1 MLESLG
7 LSELEETVYNAL
19 VRRVEATA
27 GEIATDAGT
36 TPALAR
42 SALGDLVERG
52 LAARGTGGRP
62 LRYAAVTPDVAI
74 EPLLRRQETR
84 LHEIRTHVSDLMR
97 VYNAG
102 TSFTRPDDVLEV
114 VTDLEELT
122 RRWVAMQQATRVEM
136 RGFDRPPYASPTGER
151 NLNPVEYDLLDRGVR
166 YRVVY
171 DRSVLELPG
180 WVDEVTE
187 SIRRGEQARIGVDVP
202 MKLAVSDERL
212 AIIPLTRSGD
222 SALTASYFVHPSPLL
237 DALVALFEAV
247 WDRSVILRNAASP
260 GPDPDDIT
268 EDEVRLLVL
277 FAGGA
282 TDRAAS
288 RVLGWSERTVQRHVS
303 RLMQRLGA
311 ETRFQIAMEAV
322 RRGWL

>member
-7 LSELEETVYNAL
+7 LGETEETVYNAL

-27 GEIATDAGT
+27 GEIATDVRI

-52 LAARGTGGRP
+52 LAARGSGGRP
-62 LRYAAVTPDVAI
+62 VRYAAVTPDVAI
-74 EPLLRRQETR
+74 EPLLRRQESR
-84 LHEIRTHVSDLMR
+84 LYEIRTHVSDLMR

-114 VTDLEELT
+114 VTDLEELN

-136 RGFDRPPYASPTGER
+136 RGFDRPPYATPTGER
-151 NLNPVEYDLLDRGVR
+151 SPNPVEYDLLDRGVR

-171 DRSVLELPG
+171 DRSVLEMPG
-180 WVDEVTE
+180 WVDEATE
-187 SIRRGEQARIGVDVP
+187 SIRRGEHARIGVDVP
-202 MKLAVSDERL
+202 MKLAISDERL

-247 WDRSVILRNAASP
+247 WDRSVVLRNAASP
-260 GPDPDDIT
+260 EPDPNDIT

>member
-7 LSELEETVYNAL
+7 LGELEETVYNAL

-27 GEIATDAGT
+27 GEIATDART

-42 SALGDLVERG
+42 SALADLVERG
-52 LAARGTGGRP
+52 LATRGSGGRP
-62 LRYAAVTPDVAI
+62 VRYVAVTPDVAI
-74 EPLLRRQETR
+74 EPLLRRQESR

-97 VYNAG
+97 TYNAG

-114 VTDLEELT
+114 VTDLEELNT
-122 RRWVAMQQATRVEM
+122 RWVAMQQATRVEM
-136 RGFDRPPYASPTGER
+136 RGFDRPPYATPTGER
-151 NLNPVEYDLLDRGVR
+151 TLNQVEYDLLERGVR

-180 WVDEVTE
+180 WVDEATE

-222 SALTASYFVHPSPLL
+222 NALTASYFVHPSPLL

-247 WDRSVILRNAASP
+247 WDRSVVLRNAASP
-260 GPDPDDIT
+260 EPDPDDIT
-268 EDEVRLLVL
+268 EEEIRLLVL

>member
-7 LSELEETVYNAL
+7 LGELEETVYNAL
-19 VRRVEATA
+19 VRRVESTA
-27 GEIATDAGT
+27 AEVADDART
-36 TPALAR
+36 TPAQAR
-42 SALGDLVERG
+42 SALGSLVERG
-52 LAARGTGGRP
+52 LAVRGAGRP
-62 LRYAAVTPDVAI
+62 VRYAAVAPDVAI
-74 EPLLRRQETR
+74 EPLLRRTESEM
-84 LHEIRTHVSDLMR
+84 HEIRAHIGDLMR

-102 TSFTRPDDVLEV
+102 TSFLRPDDVLEV
-114 VTDLEELT
+114 VTDLDELN
-122 RRWVAMQQATRVEM
+122 RRWEAMQQATRVEM
-136 RGFDRPPYASPTGER
+136 RGFDRPPYATPTGER
-151 NLNPVEYDLLDRGVR
+151 ALNATEYAMLDRGVR

-180 WVDEVTE
+180 WLDEATE
-187 SIRRGEQARIGVDVP
+187 SVRRGEQARIGVDVP
-202 MKLAVSDERL
+202 MKLAISDERL

-237 DALVALFEAV
+237 DALVALFDAV
-247 WDRSVILRNAASP
+247 WERSVVLRGSAAAE
-260 GPDPDDIT
+260 PDPEDIT
-268 EDEVRLLVL
+268 PDEVRLLML

>member
-1 MLESLG
+1 MLDSLG
-7 LSELEETVYNAL
+7 LGKIEETVYHAL

-27 GEIATDAGT
+27 AEVASDLRT

-42 SALGDLVERG
+42 SALRNLVERG
-52 LAARGTGGRP
+52 LVLRGTGGRP
-62 LRYAAVTPDVAI
+62 ARYAAVPPDVAI
-74 EPLLRRQETR
+74 EPLVRRQETA
-84 LHEIRTHVSDLMR
+84 LHEVRSHVSDLMR
-97 VYNAG
+97 MYNAG
-102 TSFTRPDDVLEV
+102 TSFVRPDDVIEV
-114 VTDLEELT
+114 VTDLDELN
-122 RRWVAMQQATRVEM
+122 RRWVAMQQATRGEM
-136 RGFDRPPYASPTGER
+136 RGFDRPPYATPTGER
-151 NLNPVEYDLLDRGVR
+151 ALNAVEYELLGRGVR

-180 WVDEVTE
+180 WVDEATE
-187 SIRRGEQARIGVDVP
+187 SIRLGEQARIGVDVP
-202 MKLAVSDERL
+202 MKLAISDKRL
-212 AIIPLTRSGD
+212 AIIPLARSGD

-247 WDRSVILRNAASP
+247 WERSVILRNAASP
-260 GPDPDDIT
+260 EPDPNDIT
-268 EDEVRLLVL
+268 ADELRLLVL

-303 RLMQRLGA
+303 RIMQRLGA
-311 ETRFQIAMEAV
+311 ETRFQVAMEAV